1 MYAFFFFF
9 FSSRRRH
16 TRSDRDWSSDVC
28 SSDLDAQPAR
38 PEPRDP
44 HRLRPV
50 PRRGGLADADVRS
63 AAGRALPRPVRAT
76 PVSARVYR
84 VGLTGGIASGKSTA
98 AEFFGALGVPIL
110 DSDQVAREVV
120 EPGQPPLERLVERF
134 GPSILT
140 PDGHLDR
147 PALREIVFSD
157 PKARADL
164 EALTHPAIGA
174 AMEARSAAAGGPY
187 QILVIPL
194 LVEKN
199 LGSHVNRVLVVDCE
213 EQLQIRRL
221 RARDGATIA
230 QAQAILDAQA
240 PRSTRLKAADDV
252 IRNDADLSAI
262 RDQVATLH
270 TRYLELAQPPRA

>member
-1 MYAFFFFF
+1 VARAF
-9 FSSRRRH
+9 
-16 TRSDRDWSSDVC
+16 
-28 SSDLDAQPAR
+28 
-38 PEPRDP
+38 
-44 HRLRPV
+44 
-50 PRRGGLADADVRS
+50 
-63 AAGRALPRPVRAT
+63 
-76 PVSARVYR
+76 R

-98 AEFFGALGVPIL
+98 AKFFGALGVPIL

-134 GPSILT
+134 GTSILT

-147 PALREIVFSD
+147 PALRNLVFSD

-199 LGSHVNRVLVVDCE
+199 LRSHVDRVLVVDCDE
-213 EQLQIRRL
+213 ALQVSRL
-221 RARDGATIA
+221 RARDAASEAEARAILNA
-230 QAQAILDAQA
+230 QASRAA
-240 PRSTRLKAADDV
+240 RLKAADDV
-252 IRNDADLSAI
+252 ITNDSAMNAVQE
-262 RDQVATLH
+262 QVNALH
-270 TRYLELAQPPRA
+270 ERYLELASRPRS

>member
-1 MYAFFFFF
+1 
-9 FSSRRRH
+9 
-16 TRSDRDWSSDVC
+16 
-28 SSDLDAQPAR
+28 
-38 PEPRDP
+38 
-44 HRLRPV
+44 
-50 PRRGGLADADVRS
+50 
-63 AAGRALPRPVRAT
+63 
-76 PVSARVYR
+76 VSARAYR

-98 AEFFGALGVPIL
+98 AKFFDALGVPIL
-110 DSDQVAREVV
+110 DSDQVARDVV

-164 EALTHPAIGA
+164 EALTHPAIGV

-199 LGSHVNRVLVVDCE
+199 LAAHVDRVLVVDCE
-213 EQLQIRRL
+213 EQAQLRRL
-221 RARDGATIA
+221 RARDGSTLE
-230 QAQAILDAQA
+230 QARAILNAQVSRA
-240 PRSTRLKAADDV
+240 ARLKAADDV
-252 IRNDADLSAI
+252 IHNDTDMNAV
-262 RDQVATLH
+262 RDQVTALH
-270 TRYLELAQPPRA
+270 ARYLDLAQQPRA